1 MAVETFQSIATQI
14 APLTEQVCLHLLGEP
29 LLYPELEKLVAIC
42 SSVQL
47 PIFLVSNGLLIGEK
61 HQELILHPIF
71 RQVCFSLHSFSD
83 NFPDKDPH
91 NYLNRIFHFTDTALE
106 KRPDLYINFRL
117 WNLQNPNMHAD
128 LNTRMLDAILQRYQ
142 ASNEPI
148 SNIDVT
154 KKKSFRLQQRLYLHF
169 DTEFVWP
176 SLDLPR
182 INTKGTCYGLSN
194 HFGILTDGTVVP
206 CCLDKDGIIPLGNIH
221 EESIAH
227 ILDKPKSKSILYG
240 FQRYELVE
248 DLCKRCPYI
257 ERFAP
262 PSP

>member
-1 MAVETFQSIATQI
+1 MDVQTFQSIATQI

-29 LLYPELEKLVAIC
+29 LLYPDLEKLVDIC

-47 PIFLVSNGLLIGEK
+47 PIFLVSNGLLLSEK
-61 HQELILHPIF
+61 HQELLLHPIF

-83 NFPDKDPH
+83 NFPEKNPQH
-91 NYLNRIFHFTDTALE
+91 YLKRIFHFTDSALQ

-117 WNLQNPNMHAD
+117 WNLQNPNMHTA
-128 LNTRMLDAILQRYQ
+128 LNTHMLDAILQRYH
-142 ASNEPI
+142 ASQDLLAD
-148 SNIDVT
+148 IDVT
-154 KKKSFRLQQRLYLHF
+154 RKKSFRLQHRLYLHF

-182 INTKGTCYGLSN
+182 INTRGTCYGLRN

-221 EESIAH
+221 EESIVN
-227 ILDKPKSKSILYG
+227 ILENPKSKSILHG

-257 ERFAP
+257 ERFTP
-262 PSP
+262 PSQ